1 MAILRGLRSRLT
13 YANVMATFAAFVAL
27 GGVSYA
33 AITLPKN
40 SVGARQIKKDAVNS
54 AKVKNHS
61 LRAVD
66 FKRGQLPAGREGPRG
81 ENGPQGPEG
90 PRGENGPQG
99 PGGRRGEKGPPGP
112 EGPRGEKGNTGS
124 PGEAGQSVT
133 SQSLSVGNSNCQDGG
148 AQFTSAS
155 GLTYACNGAPA
166 TRLWAVVDSG
176 GAIRS
181 QSGGITTVPPSRGSC
196 TNTINAGLCLLNFG
210 RDVTGCSAIVTPET
224 NTSPPSSAPPVSAF
238 VAQHPYVNNDEDL
251 VIQTYEGTTAKAV
264 AFDIAVFC

>member
-1 MAILRGLRSRLT
+1 MEFLTRLRSRLT
-13 YANVMATFAAFVAL
+13 YANVMATFAVFLAL

-33 AITLPKN
+33 AIALPKN
-40 SVGARQIKKDAVNS
+40 SVGAKQIKKNAVNS

-66 FKRGQLPAGREGPRG
+66 FKKGQLPAGKEGPRG
-81 ENGPQGPEG
+81 SEG
-90 PRGENGPQG
+90 PR
-99 PGGRRGEKGPPGP
+99 GP

-124 PGEAGQSVT
+124 AGAAGESVT
-133 SQSLSVGNSNCQDGG
+133 SQPLSVGNSNCQDGG

-166 TRLWAVVDSG
+166 TKLWAVVDSS

-181 QSGGITTVPPSRGSC
+181 QSGGITTISPNPGSC
-196 TNTINAGLCLLNFG
+196 TNTFNSSLCVLNFG
-210 RDVTGCSAIVTPET
+210 RDVTSCSAIVTPET
-224 NTSPPSSAPPVSAF
+224 NTSPPNSAPLVSAF
-238 VAQHPYVNNDEDL
+238 VAQHPYHAENESL
-251 VIQTYEGTTAKAV
+251 VIQTYEGTTAKAE